1 MSSSK
6 DTKKVAKEKSSKD
19 KKSFAKDF
27 KAELKKVTWPTPK
40 QLVNNTTAVVVIV
53 LITAIIVFA
62 LDLIFE
68 NLNKYGVDK
77 LKAIVSNNQVIEQG
91 TNETENTSN
100 TVVEDVNST
109 SEENVEATDN
119 TSNTSAEN
127 SNTTE

>member
-1 MSSSK
+1 MAS
-6 DTKKVAKEKSSKD
+6 
-19 KKSFAKDF
+19 DF
-27 KAELKKVTWPTPK
+27 TWPTPK